1 MSSSRR
7 LKLTYLVLSVWI
19 GLAIFA
25 ILLKA
30 DLYALAV
37 YFTSG
42 LPIILG
48 YLWAETTRPSLK
60 EASEIVKNIKGN
72 SYTEPTQQSYSP
84 IQYNNNQIEI
94 NSVISIYSDDASIEL
109 NIDNSQLETLLNIGY
124 VNSTGNKYT
133 FRKELLEQ
141 IKSLINDNIQDP
153 NI

>member
-1 MSSSRR
+1 MAVNKFRISSSRR

-60 EASEIVKNIKGN
+60 EAQLILYMYYHFHLLIYLLYVYI
-72 SYTEPTQQSYSP
+72 SYH
-84 IQYNNNQIEI
+84 
-94 NSVISIYSDDASIEL
+94 
-109 NIDNSQLETLLNIGY
+109 
-124 VNSTGNKYT
+124 
-133 FRKELLEQ
+133 
-141 IKSLINDNIQDP
+141 
-153 NI
+153 